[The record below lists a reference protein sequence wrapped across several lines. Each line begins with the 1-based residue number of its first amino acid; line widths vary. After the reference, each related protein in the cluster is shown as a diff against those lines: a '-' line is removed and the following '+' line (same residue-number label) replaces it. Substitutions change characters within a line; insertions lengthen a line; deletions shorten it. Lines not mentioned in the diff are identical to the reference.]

1 MVTNAW
7 STGLK
12 FKQNRFYCYT
22 YSVSLTHADI
32 VIGNIAWNVRWY
44 TVREFDTR
52 PHWDPFSV
60 FLEAIIVPTSCKAT
74 SGSRVPSARWCL
86 VLLKQVELCI
96 PRVEQLL
103 LWEKRKG
110 RVLPAGRLGGVCCW
124 GDWAVLI
131 GVGKP
136 LMSRKPSWFLL
147 SLEFRKRWELE
158 GLVTLENQ
166 ILASGKMQFLFA
178 DSTLMS
184 FELCSS
190 AFSFH
195 SEYCECHSFL
205 GHPGTISASSLSRKW
220 MLLSQFACRG
230 SIACIN
236 IFGLFSLFA
245 LVYPCRCCY
254 GYL

>member
-1 MVTNAW
+1 MTNAW

-22 YSVSLTHADI
+22 FSVSLTHADI
-32 VIGNIAWNVRWY
+32 VISNIAWNVRWY

-86 VLLKQVELCI
+86 VSLEHAELCI

-110 RVLPAGRLGGVCCW
+110 RVLPAGRPGGACCW
-124 GDWAVLI
+124 GDRAVLLI

-158 GLVTLENQ
+158 GLVALENQ
-166 ILASGKMQFLFA
+166 ILASGENAVSLCWRHFDELRVVFLCFQ
-178 DSTLMS
+178 LPFWVLWMS
-184 FELCSS
+184 FLSWASWNNFC
-190 AFSFH
+190 FKSFK
-195 SEYCECHSFL
+195 EMDASFTVCL
-205 GHPGTISASSLSRKW
+205 
-220 MLLSQFACRG
+220 
-230 SIACIN
+230 
-236 IFGLFSLFA
+236 
-245 LVYPCRCCY
+245 
-254 GYL
+254 